1 MKAMVLERP
10 GEPLVLMNK
19 PDPQFTEGQV
29 LVRVSACGVC
39 RTDLHIVDGE
49 LPHPTLPI
57 IPGHE
62 IVGHIEAVGA
72 GVRGFSVGMRVG
84 VPWLGSTCGRC
95 RHCREGR
102 ENLCDRPIFTGYTRD
117 GGYATHVVADA
128 NFTFELP
135 PEGDDVAT
143 APLMCAG
150 LIGWRSLRMAG
161 NGTKVGLFGF
171 GAAAHIVAQ

>member
-19 PDPQFTEGQV
+19 PDPQFAEGQV

-72 GVRGFSVGMRVG
+72 GVRGISVGMRVG
-84 VPWLGSTCGRC
+84 V
-95 RHCREGR
+95 
-102 ENLCDRPIFTGYTRD
+102 
-117 GGYATHVVADA
+117 
-128 NFTFELP
+128 
-135 PEGDDVAT
+135 
-143 APLMCAG
+143 
-150 LIGWRSLRMAG
+150 
-161 NGTKVGLFGF
+161 
-171 GAAAHIVAQ
+171 